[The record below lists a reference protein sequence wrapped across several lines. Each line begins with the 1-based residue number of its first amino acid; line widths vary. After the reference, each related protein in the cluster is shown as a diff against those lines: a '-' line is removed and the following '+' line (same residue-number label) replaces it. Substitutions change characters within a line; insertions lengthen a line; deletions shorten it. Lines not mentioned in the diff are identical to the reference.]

1 MTGQQD
7 TDDDSI
13 DSTGVFATD
22 ADCED
27 FEVDSFD
34 DSSDCYDDDLI
45 PLASPMMRS
54 ALRLNP
60 KVIPFSIKHVFS
72 INLTFHLLHCFFI
85 SFVRT

>member
-1 MTGQQD
+1 MQCLGLELEPLRKIVLLSIKLAMTGQQD

-34 DSSDCYDDDLI
+34 DSSDCYDDD
-45 PLASPMMRS
+45 SD
-54 ALRLNP
+54 
-60 KVIPFSIKHVFS
+60 PFG
-72 INLTFHLLHCFFI
+72 
-85 SFVRT
+85 